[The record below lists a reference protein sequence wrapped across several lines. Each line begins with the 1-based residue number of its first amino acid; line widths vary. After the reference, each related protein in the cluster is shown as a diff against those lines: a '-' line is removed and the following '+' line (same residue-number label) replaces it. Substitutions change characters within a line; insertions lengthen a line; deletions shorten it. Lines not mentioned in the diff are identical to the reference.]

1 MYSQGKSDWRFVF
14 CGPKLQDENSR
25 TSKGAGW
32 TLPRKHMFLFLEV
45 RRPP

>member
-1 MYSQGKSDWRFVF
+1 MDPQGENDWRFIF
-14 CGPKLQDENSR
+14 CRLKLQDKNSR
-25 TSKGAGW
+25 TIKGAGW